1 MIFSSRAGRCDDPN
15 TLVRTIV
22 YRWKFRQA
30 STFLAKTAG
39 RGFARA
45 GKKLFVGEFCQAK
58 KLTGA
63 DLININSLL
72 KISYVS
78 ESRSSVRCAFQKQ
91 NPLEIAFEMC
101 KFLRKKHNL
110 RFCFLEL

>member
-1 MIFSSRAGRCDDPN
+1 MPFPWEKSKKISTLALIS

-72 KISYVS
+72 KIS
-78 ESRSSVRCAFQKQ
+78 
-91 NPLEIAFEMC
+91 
-101 KFLRKKHNL
+101 
-110 RFCFLEL
+110 